1 MPGVLGTGDDL
12 AECEERFRP
21 VIQSLLGRT
30 VIAED
35 LNSAVALRRRLQQF
49 SRIVTRDGSVVY
61 PSGAMTGGSQTT
73 RTSGLLSRKTE
84 ISKLEEALEA
94 QAKAE
99 KEQLQAIEELETALS
114 SIGKRL
120 QELSEQQVAGQME
133 VQRLTQ
139 VLEQLSRNRQGRT
152 AAPGLLRSPA
162 DQARGLAAGGNRGT
176 GGARRAAEGEI
187 GGHPEQKRNCRM
199 KWRSKQPRPLTQV
212 RCSSRRERYRQNFR
226 MQLTAIDRRWTR
238 QRRPFQGKKEIE
250 ELHSPGYP

>member
-1 MPGVLGTGDDL
+1 MQEGRHRELILGTVADVLKVPQGLELAFEVALGSALQNIITPSEGAAETLIQWLKDKNAGRATFLPLDAMRPSRFTPAQQGALRMPGVLGTGDDL

-99 KEQLQAIEELETALS
+99 K
-114 SIGKRL
+114 
-120 QELSEQQVAGQME
+120 
-133 VQRLTQ
+133 
-139 VLEQLSRNRQGRT
+139 N
-152 AAPGLLRSPA
+152 
-162 DQARGLAAGGNRGT
+162 
-176 GGARRAAEGEI
+176 
-187 GGHPEQKRNCRM
+187 NCR
-199 KWRSKQPRPLTQV
+199 PLK
-212 RCSSRRERYRQNFR
+212 N
-226 MQLTAIDRRWTR
+226 
-238 QRRPFQGKKEIE
+238 
-250 ELHSPGYP
+250 